1 MPTTPAKKSND
12 HRFCAAL
19 SYVSILFFIPLFF
32 YKDSAFA
39 QFHAK
44 QGLALFLLEIF
55 TIILAL
61 IAVLW
66 WLAFI
71 LYFFCIL
78 ASLYGFFMAVIGK
91 EFSIPGVARVVHF
104 LNI

>member
-1 MPTTPAKKSND
+1 MPTTSNKKSND

-19 SYVSILFFIPLFF
+19 SYVGILFFIPLFF

-44 QGLALFLLEIF
+44 QGFALFLLEIF

-61 IAVLW
+61 TVVLW
-66 WLAFI
+66 WVALI
-71 LYFFCIL
+71 LYFFYML
-78 ASLYGFFMAVIGK
+78 ASVCGFFMAAIGK
-91 EFSIPGVARVVHF
+91 ERAIPGVARVVHI